1 MLPSLQASM
10 CMSSWDRVRSR
21 LTARLP
27 LLPSACGPGSR
38 VRPKDGAVLPVP
50 QCLCRKHERDLD
62 LSGGGPCAPGEMGT
76 RATQRG
82 GGSGARSVSWSPS
95 REQMGRPGQR
105 WALCRRRLPD
115 PEAGG
120 EARGEA
126 GRGGRRGSRE
136 GRRPEGRLKGR
147 QKRRSEGRQE
157 GRTEGRR
164 PEGRESVCAN
174 KQHFCIFSA
183 SHPCLL
189 R

>member
-1 MLPSLQASM
+1 MLPSLQAST
-10 CMSSWDRVRSR
+10 CMSSRDRVRSR

-62 LSGGGPCAPGEMGT
+62 LSGGRPCAPGEMGT

-105 WALCRRRLPD
+105 WALCRRRPPD

-120 EARGEA
+120 GQ
-126 GRGGRRGSRE
+126 RGGR
-136 GRRPEGRLKGR
+136 
-147 QKRRSEGRQE
+147 EGRQE
-157 GRTEGRR
+157 GR
-164 PEGRESVCAN
+164 PEGRQGGEAGRGENLCVQINST
-174 KQHFCIFSA
+174 SA
-183 SHPCLL
+183 YSQLHIPACSGDSSFHVIS
-189 R
+189 RSE